1 MLKWINNIRIG
12 LLHAK
17 YHRLLRR
24 AEQARENTDL
34 IKFKKYVYKAEDAW
48 RKLVI
53 IIEKQKEN
61 NG

>member
-17 YHRLLRR
+17 YHRYMRR
-24 AEQARENTDL
+24 MESAREQSDL
-34 IKFKKYVYKAEDAW
+34 IKFKKCVYKAEDAW
-48 RKLVI
+48 RRMVI
-53 IIEKQKEN
+53 LIEKQKQQ